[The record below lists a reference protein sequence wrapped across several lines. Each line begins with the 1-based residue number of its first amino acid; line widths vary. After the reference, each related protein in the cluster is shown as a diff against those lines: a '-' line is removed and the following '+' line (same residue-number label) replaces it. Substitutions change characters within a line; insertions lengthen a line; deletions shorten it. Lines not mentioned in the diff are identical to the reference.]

1 MYSDKRKSKQAIQ
14 NASLA
19 LTYLILNKLEVAVLP
34 KINFKTKSRT
44 NEHTKNPREIQKRVR
59 LTVLVG
65 VGVWLH
71 LDLKAS
77 VFT

>member
-1 MYSDKRKSKQAIQ
+1 MR

-44 NEHTKNPREIQKRVR
+44 NEHTKNPREIQNQEQTNIGAFVSS
-59 LTVLVG
+59 LTLTQ
-65 VGVWLH
+65 L
-71 LDLKAS
+71 
-77 VFT
+77 